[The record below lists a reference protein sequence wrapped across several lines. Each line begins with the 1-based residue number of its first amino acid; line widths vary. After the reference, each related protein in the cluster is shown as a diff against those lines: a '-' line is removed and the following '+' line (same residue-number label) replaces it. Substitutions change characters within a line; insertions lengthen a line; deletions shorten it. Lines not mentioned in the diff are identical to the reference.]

1 MMPTPMDDTFPA
13 AVRLAEAVLFAS
25 AKPVGE
31 ADLAARLPEGSDV
44 RAILAALSEHY
55 RDRGV
60 NLVQVAGAWA
70 LRTAPDLAGKLAFEV
85 TATRKLSR
93 AATETLAIIAYHQ
106 PVTRA
111 EIEHIRGVSTNR
123 GTIDQLLEAEWIRPG
138 RRRQTPGRPLTW
150 VTTPTF
156 LDYFGLAAIDDLP
169 GLEDL
174 RAAGLL
180 DRRSAI
186 SVLSDLQP
194 DAVADE
200 PEDEDRIEERTYVG
214 GDRDEGGMVSLPGA
228 PAIRTGQPE

>member
-1 MMPTPMDDTFPA
+1 MTPTPMDDAFPA
-13 AVRLAEAVLFAS
+13 AVRLAEAILFAS
-25 AKPVGE
+25 AKPMSD
-31 ADLAARLPEGSDV
+31 ADLAARLPEGADV
-44 RAILAALSEHY
+44 KAVLAALDDHY
-55 RDRGV
+55 RNRGV
-60 NLVQVAGAWA
+60 NLVHVAGGWA
-70 LRTAPDLAGKLAFEV
+70 LRTAPDLAGKLSFEV
-85 TATRKLSR
+85 TAMRKLSR

-194 DAVADE
+194 GAMADGSGDE
-200 PEDEDRIEERTYVG
+200 PDDGEDGGEVGERVAS
-214 GDRDEGGMVSLPGA
+214 DA
-228 PAIRTGQPE
+228 PAIRIGQPE